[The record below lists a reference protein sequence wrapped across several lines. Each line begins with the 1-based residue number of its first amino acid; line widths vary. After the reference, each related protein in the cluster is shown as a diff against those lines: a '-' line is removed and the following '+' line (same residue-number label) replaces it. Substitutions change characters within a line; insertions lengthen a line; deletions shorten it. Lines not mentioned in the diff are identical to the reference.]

1 MGSLYLIRH
10 GQASFGKN
18 DYDQMSELGIN
29 QARILGDFFKS
40 RGIGFDAV
48 YSGSLNRHVLTAD
61 AVRKAAGAVLFP
73 EALID
78 PAFNEFDGEGIFRSY
93 LPILAGKE
101 PDFVPDINSIF
112 KDNRS
117 FQKIF
122 SKIVELWIS
131 GDHEVEGVESW
142 KAFLRRVEAGFD
154 WIAKLRGNGECVAI
168 VTSGGVIAAA
178 LKKAMG
184 LSDSGAIKESW
195 KCMNCSIS
203 VFEFNSGTLT
213 LQDFN
218 NTEHLEALNDKGLLT
233 YR

>member
-10 GQASFGKN
+10 GQASFGKD

-29 QARILGDFFKS
+29 QACVLGDFFKNMD
-40 RGIGFDAV
+40 IGFDAV
-48 YSGSLNRHVLTAD
+48 YSGSLKRHILTAD
-61 AVRKAAGAVLFP
+61 VVRKRAGSVLFP
-73 EALID
+73 DSLID

-93 LPILAGKE
+93 LPILAEKE
-101 PDFVPDINSIF
+101 PDCVSDINSIL

-117 FQKIF
+117 FQKVF

-131 GDHEVEGVESW
+131 GEHEIEGIESW
-142 KAFLRRVEAGFD
+142 KNFLRRVEAGFN
-154 WIAKLRGNGECVAI
+154 WIGRLRGNEGSVAI

-178 LKKAMG
+178 LKKALG
-184 LSDSGAIKESW
+184 LSDADAIKESW
-195 KCMNCSIS
+195 KCLNCSVS
-203 VFEFNSGTLT
+203 VFDFDSETLI

-218 NTEHLEALNDKGLLT
+218 NTEHLEALNNKGFLT